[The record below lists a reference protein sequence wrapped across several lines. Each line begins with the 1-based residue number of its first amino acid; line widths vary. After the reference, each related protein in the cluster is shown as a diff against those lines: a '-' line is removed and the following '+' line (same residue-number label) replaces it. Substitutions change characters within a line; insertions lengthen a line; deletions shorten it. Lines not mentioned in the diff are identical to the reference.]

1 MAVTRPVN
9 LQIPFANSGSKNT
22 IPVPSQIG
30 VTAGAASFTDGFPP
44 LTFTPLASG
53 GVQPAGADFNGIFN
67 ILSQHTTFLNAGGL
81 YRFDAALATAI
92 GGYPVGFVLQD
103 DAGLNSYVN
112 ISAGNTT
119 NFNSSPS
126 SIGVSWIPYA
136 GQAATQSGENI
147 YAVGGGTANAQT
159 ATYSPA
165 ITALTDGM
173 VLWFKAAAAN
183 AGATTLNVNGL
194 GVSPVV
200 NTSLTAL
207 TGGEILANSRYGVIW
222 SATLSSWVLLAPTVA
237 SQAEVNA
244 GTDDAKFVTSKKLRL
259 GFAISLTPAGYIAF
273 PTWMGGLLFQWN
285 TYDSSTAGSAVTWPI
300 AFPSALLAAVAI
312 PANISVPI
320 AVSLFGGTKTG
331 VTLYSASSTP
341 GCYCF
346 SIGF

>member
-1 MAVTRPVN
+1 MSVTRPVN

-53 GVQPAGADFNGIFN
+53 GVQPSGADFNGILN
-67 ILSQHTTFLNAGGL
+67 ILSQHIAFVNAGGR
-81 YRFDAALATAI
+81 YRFDATLATAI

-136 GQAATQSGENI
+136 GQAATQAGMNI
-147 YAVGGGTANAQT
+147 YAIGGGTANAQT

-183 AGATTLNVNGL
+183 TGATTLNVNGL
-194 GVSPVV
+194 GASPVV
-200 NTSLTAL
+200 GAAHSAL
-207 TGGEILANSRYGVIW
+207 QGGEIVANGRCMVIW
-222 SATLSSWVLLAPTVA
+222 SATLTSWVLIECTGGALQVAPSTQSNQVVNQSQVLGVGQTMQSLLGSRSPGTTYTNSTGKPITLYLYGNTTAANGYLATSVSGIGGPTTTQPI
-237 SQAEVNA
+237 SSA
-244 GTDDAKFVTSKKLRL
+244 GIGVSVMVPSGATYLVT
-259 GFAISLTPAGYIAF
+259 IS
-273 PTWMGGLLFQWN
+273 
-285 TYDSSTAGSAVTWPI
+285 S
-300 AFPSALLAAVAI
+300 
-312 PANISVPI
+312 
-320 AVSLFGGTKTG
+320 
-331 VTLYSASSTP
+331 VTLVNWYELR
-341 GCYCF
+341 
-346 SIGF
+346 